1 MTIKEQPMNFHE
13 RLAQISFFNEHWILF
28 SILLCLAIF
37 ICFIIVALG
46 TYIKDESTMSLVC
59 LIGIG
64 GTIASVVL
72 LLVLLVSTWT
82 THSNKNNMKY
92 ISYNMTGT
100 VDDVSTSFS
109 EDNQDITI
117 TSGINKYQ
125 ILLPKTINIK
135 KGDTLKVSSNGK
147 IVTDDDNKKGYIN
160 NSSYSEGHKINVKL
174 KQNSTWYNINAQ
186 VYDEFIF

>member
-64 GTIASVVL
+64 GTIASVLL
-72 LLVLLVSTWT
+72 LLVLLISTWIVY
-82 THSNKNNMKY
+82 SNNDNMKY
-92 ISYNMTGT
+92 INYNMTGT
-100 VDDVSTSFS
+100 VENVSTIY
-109 EDNQDITI
+109 NQKQNVTVTSDID
-117 TSGINKYQ
+117 KYH
-125 ILLPKTINIK
+125 ILLPPTVNVK
-135 KGDTLKVSSNGK
+135 KGDTIKVSSNGN
-147 IVTDDDNKKGYIN
+147 IITDNDRDQAYIN
-160 NSSYSEGHKINVKL
+160 VSTHSKGHNINVKI
-174 KQNSTWYNINAQ
+174 KQNDKWYPIKAQ
-186 VYDEFIF
+186 VYDDFIR

>member
-72 LLVLLVSTWT
+72 LLVLLISTWIVY
-82 THSNKNNMKY
+82 SNNDNMKY
-92 ISYNMTGT
+92 INYNMTGT
-100 VDDVSTSFS
+100 VENVSTIY
-109 EDNQDITI
+109 NQKQNVTVTSDID
-117 TSGINKYQ
+117 KYH
-125 ILLPKTINIK
+125 ILLPPTVNVK
-135 KGDTLKVSSNGK
+135 KGDTIKVSSNGN
-147 IVTDDDNKKGYIN
+147 IITDNDRDQAYIN
-160 NSSYSEGHKINVKL
+160 VSTHSKGHNINVKI
-174 KQNSTWYNINAQ
+174 KQNDKWYPIKAQ
-186 VYDEFIF
+186 VYDDFIR